1 MHHLKILT
9 DYNLVEDLLTFL
21 LFNAEAKCAE
31 GRFSEAEKL
40 FKQALNSR
48 NKIEDKSEKKEVNF
62 RIYSQWSKLY
72 IAQLNMNRA
81 KELAI
86 QAHYLKP
93 QVTINKFDS
102 KFINIS

>member
-1 MHHLKILT
+1 MKILT

-40 FKQALNSR
+40 FKQAFNSR

-93 QVTINKFDS
+93 QVTVNKFDS